1 MSPEPAMTGPAWLAA
16 VLAAVMLLIAAGSV
30 ARLALWRLRGRAAEP
45 DADALHMLMGVAMAG
60 MLEPRFSP
68 VPGTAWLVAFGAAA
82 AWFGWRAIRAR
93 SHQHPAG
100 NRRPE
105 PGSWRCAHPAPHC
118 VECAAMVYM
127 LVPAG
132 AGGHGP
138 VMTMPGMAGGG
149 AAANPAVALV
159 LAMFMLGY
167 IVWTADRL
175 TSRSRARTAPASI
188 RPARGA
194 GPGGHQVSGVA
205 RAAGAA
211 LAPRAAAFSRIAM
224 SLAMGYMLLTML

>member
-1 MSPEPAMTGPAWLAA
+1 
-16 VLAAVMLLIAAGSV
+16 
-30 ARLALWRLRGRAAEP
+30 
-45 DADALHMLMGVAMAG
+45 
-60 MLEPRFSP
+60 
-68 VPGTAWLVAFGAAA
+68 
-82 AWFGWRAIRAR
+82 
-93 SHQHPAG
+93 
-100 NRRPE
+100 
-105 PGSWRCAHPAPHC
+105 
-118 VECAAMVYM
+118 MVYM
-127 LVPAG
+127 LLPA
-132 AGGHGP
+132 AGTHESAMAMRG
-138 VMTMPGMAGGG
+138 MTGG
-149 AAANPAVALV
+149 AALAANPAVALV
-159 LAMFMLGY
+159 LALFMLGY